1 MPAIMMADPG
11 GGRLA
16 PDHNHMQMQHQMQQM
31 QVAQAGQMDQEQMKL
46 RKQQDLET
54 LRGILTA
61 WNANRLDLFELS
73 MPNEDLEFTGVMR
86 FYYQAQDLGSGQ
98 KVATKCIRVSSTA
111 TNKQIIETLIEK
123 FRPDMKMLEV
133 PEYALYE
140 IHESGERRLGL
151 DEKPLLVQLN
161 WHKDDREGRF
171 LLRRID
177 EASHMPQPTQEDSSF
192 KRKLSKREKKA
203 LKKQEK
209 KEKVKEKDNKDES
222 MAEKLYTELPDTSF
236 TRSISN
242 PEAVMRRR
250 RQQKLE
256 KKLQQFRSK
265 DGGPDTGGTLKIYG
279 EALRK
284 DVPYKTLLLSIRDTA
299 ANVVLEMLE
308 KYGIDKRECANYC
321 LVQSNLTMPDDGGEG
336 QVVGGGTTREYI
348 LEEEECPLN
357 ILMHHPASRGAVT
370 FHVRRRPPDGT
381 GPRRRKKKAA
391 ASAGPLGETG
401 LPLLV
406 ELTPEGGDRVF
417 KLQMSVT
424 EVGSEVGG
432 HGVQLPGL
440 LPRHCVIA
448 HTEGVVTVTPCS
460 PHAEVVVNNQRAVE
474 TTILQHGAILRFG
487 RSVWRFI
494 DPNSE
499 PQRSSQGTL
508 PNLPHHGSTA
518 TLPGHEQYQAG
529 MRSSTANYV
538 PFPGGP
544 PSQRGKD
551 AILPAVLEFR
561 EDTEVTFFNA
571 LTIQLDPSGVNF
583 KLAPTY
589 TIYMATRFRASTHY
603 RPELVPEERAVRLT
617 EMLNRVSDMILA
629 VIQQNPGAS
638 HSPTLSFWMANA
650 SELLHFLKSDR
661 HITAFSLQAQDM
673 LADAVHIAFK
683 QLVVALQSEL
693 ELVLPSLLTDQDSD
707 GEQSTAGII
716 SVFSS
721 AMGLLRKCRVNAAL
735 TIQLFS
741 QLFHFVNMW
750 TFNTIVT
757 DQQPGQPK
765 VNYCTHTWGLRLK
778 RRLAKVE
785 IWAEKQGLE
794 LAADCHLAR
803 ITQAAHLL
811 QARKGTAEDIATL
824 SSTCFK
830 LNSLQLESLLSRYQP
845 ADHEA
850 PINNELIDTI
860 VRVAQNTVDE
870 LTKGEGRQVRLEE
883 DFVLQ
888 LPFLL
893 PEDNYSCDI
902 VRGVPGGLV
911 EFLSPLQ
918 KAGLCVMTPQPTS
931 SGYWTIY
938 MDTPPPLTPVPR
950 SPSEMSQVTTNGTE
964 MYEMGHPNGP
974 SGLNGHG
981 PMNGQNGYIGPPN
994 GPMGHNGPPM
1004 NGPMGPKG
1012 PAGFN
1017 GQMGHNGPHKTSQIH
1032 LPEEPEIQTI
1042 RLSKTNG
1049 MGLSIVAAKGVGKER
1064 LGIYIKAVVE
1074 GGAAWQDG
1082 SLQAGDQLLAVD
1094 GQSLVGITQERA
1106 AEIMMRTGPV
1116 VTLEVAKQG
1125 AYYHGL
1131 AQLLSQP
1138 SPVMSR
1144 HNGEGPS
1151 GPGYGTGPRR
1161 MSERDI
1167 RGGPMG
1173 PPGPPPPHHH
1183 PNIPPQHMMHGGPP
1197 PVLPGRI
1204 PQSKSTPS
1212 LNASP
1217 GGDSQHNYQNQE
1229 WLHHQIPPRQPPNG
1243 PGSRSTSIQNLS
1255 QPMTRPPPHA
1265 EHEQGFYQNLVPP
1278 GPQSQGGPPPFHRP
1292 RFGSQTSLS
1301 GPPGRDR
1308 PMSSHY
1314 PMGHPG
1320 QPSHPQLTPQGSL
1333 HGSPLHQMG
1342 PNGPQGSFQ
1351 RYPGPPGPRPVQP
1364 PLSSSGPEKPQRQF
1378 SYELDGQMRGPEG
1391 PMRGPEGPMRGPD
1404 GPMQANRLAEGHGK
1418 PEPIR
1423 PSQNRV
1429 RFQDPSQESN
1439 DLSQL
1444 RLSAVEQEF
1453 RRRVEEYTSDS
1464 EDEEAKMSTIKRNG
1478 NIANNVNQ
1486 AEKDREALERR
1497 MLEERDREKR
1507 IEEKRKE
1514 LEENARQEERLLNEA
1529 RRRSQTVQVESNG
1542 STPPPL
1548 PSSPPPVETPPP
1560 AQAVAASAPGTQRLD
1575 MLLGNTAPAVATTLG
1590 RSKPKSETPTKR
1602 DKRVSFMPE
1611 EASVTKFEYS
1621 SDPGHEESAKYDD
1634 NDNNISQENLD
1645 RLNAKEDPNAF
1656 IHEAENLLNS
1666 ATIGLNKMD
1675 FNTSSTGHTPSVIGT
1690 QEIYKD
1696 PRSRMLL
1703 EQQEKKLSAGKPPDG
1718 AKLSFK
1724 EKMKLFAQ
1732 EVGENTPR
1740 DKAKISKAQRE
1751 IDD

>member
-16 PDHNHMQMQHQMQQM
+16 PDHNHVQMQHQMHQM
-31 QVAQAGQMDQEQMKL
+31 QLAQAGQMEQVDQIKL

-54 LRGILTA
+54 LRNILTA

-299 ANVVLEMLE
+299 SNVVLEMLE
-308 KYGIDKRECANYC
+308 KYGIDKRDSANYC

-348 LEEEECPLN
+348 LEEDECPLN

-381 GPRRRKKKAA
+381 GPRRRKKKAGV
-391 ASAGPLGETG
+391 SSGQLGEGG
-401 LPLLV
+401 LPFLV
-406 ELTPEGGDRVF
+406 ELTPEGGESRVF

-432 HGVQLPGL
+432 GGVQLAGL

-460 PHAEVVVNNQRAVE
+460 QQAEVVVNNQRAVE
-474 TTILQHGAILRFG
+474 TTILQHGATLRFG

-494 DPNSE
+494 DPNNE
-499 PQRSSQGTL
+499 PVRMMGGTL

-518 TLPGHEQYQAG
+518 TLPGQELQAG

-544 PSQRGKD
+544 PAPRGKD

-561 EDTEVTFFNA
+561 EETEVTFFNA

-617 EMLNRVSDMILA
+617 EMLNRVSEMILA

-638 HSPTLSFWMANA
+638 HAPTLSFWMANA

-661 HITAFSLQAQDM
+661 HITAFSLQAQDL

-757 DQQPGQPK
+757 DPGPGQPR
-765 VNYCTHTWGLRLK
+765 VSYCTNTWGLRLK

-785 IWAEKQGLE
+785 VWAEKQGLE

-811 QARKGTAEDIATL
+811 QARKGSADDIATL

-850 PINNELIDTI
+850 PINNELIETI

-870 LTKGEGRQVRLEE
+870 LTRGEGRQVRLEE

-902 VRGVPGGLV
+902 VRGVPGGLI

-950 SPSEMSQVTTNGTE
+950 SPSEMSQVTNNGTE
-964 MYEMGHPNGP
+964 IYEMGHHNGP
-974 SGLNGHG
+974 QGMNGHA
-981 PMNGQNGYIGPPN
+981 NGQNGFMGPPSGPMGPLGPHMS
-994 GPMGHNGPPM
+994 GPMGH
-1004 NGPMGPKG
+1004 KG
-1012 PAGFN
+1012 PAGFP
-1017 GQMGHNGPHKTSQIH
+1017 GQMGPPGPHKSSQLN
-1032 LPEEPEIQTI
+1032 LPGEPEIETI

-1049 MGLSIVAAKGVGKER
+1049 MGLSIVAAKGMGKER

-1125 AYYHGL
+1125 AFYHGL

-1138 SPVMSR
+1138 SPVMGR
-1144 HNGEGPS
+1144 QGGGEGQ
-1151 GPGYGTGPRR
+1151 GPGLGPQARR

-1173 PPGPPPPHHH
+1173 GHMGPPPGPHHHH
-1183 PNIPPQHMMHGGPP
+1183 PHGPHGMHPGAPPQ
-1197 PVLPGRI
+1197 LPGRI

-1229 WLHHQIPPRQPPNG
+1229 WLHHQVPPRQPHAG

-1255 QPMTRPPPHA
+1255 QPGNRPPPQHA

-1278 GPQSQGGPPPFHRP
+1278 GPQSQGGPPFQRP
-1292 RFGSQTSLS
+1292 RFGSQTSLT

-1308 PMSSHY
+1308 PMSAHY
-1314 PMGHPG
+1314 PMGHPS
-1320 QPSHPQLTPQGSL
+1320 QPTHPQLTNQLTCNICVDVITDIDNFITDTTTEDQIIAFFKEICHTLGSVM
-1333 HGSPLHQMG
+1333 GSPTLESECNAM
-1342 PNGPQGSFQ
+1342 F
-1351 RYPGPPGPRPVQP
+1351 
-1364 PLSSSGPEKPQRQF
+1364 
-1378 SYELDGQMRGPEG
+1378 
-1391 PMRGPEGPMRGPD
+1391 
-1404 GPMQANRLAEGHGK
+1404 
-1418 PEPIR
+1418 
-1423 PSQNRV
+1423 
-1429 RFQDPSQESN
+1429 ESN
-1439 DLSQL
+1439 LPQIIDDL
-1444 RLSAVEQEF
+1444 
-1453 RRRVEEYTSDS
+1453 
-1464 EDEEAKMSTIKRNG
+1464 
-1478 NIANNVNQ
+1478 VNQ
-1486 AEKDREALERR
+1486 
-1497 MLEERDREKR
+1497 
-1507 IEEKRKE
+1507 
-1514 LEENARQEERLLNEA
+1514 
-1529 RRRSQTVQVESNG
+1529 
-1542 STPPPL
+1542 
-1548 PSSPPPVETPPP
+1548 
-1560 AQAVAASAPGTQRLD
+1560 
-1575 MLLGNTAPAVATTLG
+1575 
-1590 RSKPKSETPTKR
+1590 
-1602 DKRVSFMPE
+1602 
-1611 EASVTKFEYS
+1611 
-1621 SDPGHEESAKYDD
+1621 
-1634 NDNNISQENLD
+1634 NLD
-1645 RLNAKEDPNAF
+1645 PMTVCTN
-1656 IHEAENLLNS
+1656 
-1666 ATIGLNKMD
+1666 IGLC
-1675 FNTSSTGHTPSVIGT
+1675 P
-1690 QEIYKD
+1690 
-1696 PRSRMLL
+1696 
-1703 EQQEKKLSAGKPPDG
+1703 
-1718 AKLSFK
+1718 
-1724 EKMKLFAQ
+1724 
-1732 EVGENTPR
+1732 
-1740 DKAKISKAQRE
+1740 
-1751 IDD
+1751 

>member
-16 PDHNHMQMQHQMQQM
+16 PDHNHIQMQQQMQQM
-31 QVAQAGQMDQEQMKL
+31 QLAQTGQMDQMDQVKL
-46 RKQQDLET
+46 RKQHDLET
-54 LRGILTA
+54 LRNILTS

-308 KYGIDKRECANYC
+308 KYGIDKRDAANYC

-348 LEEEECPLN
+348 LEEDECPLN

-391 ASAGPLGETG
+391 SSEAG
-401 LPLLV
+401 LPFLV
-406 ELTPEGGDRVF
+406 ELTPEGGESRVF

-432 HGVQLPGL
+432 GGVQLPGL

-474 TTILQHGAILRFG
+474 TTILQHGATLRFG

-494 DPNSE
+494 DPNSDQHRLSNI
-499 PQRSSQGTL
+499 PGPGPM
-508 PNLPHHGSTA
+508 PNMFTPHHGSTA
-518 TLPGHEQYQAG
+518 TLTGQEQYQAG

-538 PFPGGP
+538 DYRAGNTAG
-544 PSQRGKD
+544 RGKD

-571 LTIQLDPSGVNF
+571 LTLQLEPSGVNF

-617 EMLNRVSDMILA
+617 EMLNRVSEMILT
-629 VIQQNPGAS
+629 VIQQHPGAS
-638 HSPTLSFWMANA
+638 HAPTLSFWMANA

-661 HITAFSLQAQDM
+661 HITAFSLQAQDL
-673 LADAVHIAFK
+673 LAEAVHIAFK
-683 QLVVALQSEL
+683 QLVAALQAQL
-693 ELVLPSLLTDQDSD
+693 ELVLPSLLSDQDTD

-757 DQQPGQPK
+757 DQGPGQGK
-765 VNYCTHTWGLRLK
+765 VNFCTHTWGLRLK

-811 QARKGTAEDIATL
+811 QARKGSAEDIATL

-845 ADHEA
+845 AEHEA
-850 PINNELIDTI
+850 PINKELIDTI

-870 LTKGEGRQVRLEE
+870 LTRGEGRQVRLEE

-902 VRGVPGGLV
+902 VRGVPGGLI

-918 KAGLCVMTPQPTS
+918 KSGLCVMTPQPTS

-950 SPSEMSQVTTNGTE
+950 SPSEMSQITTNGADI
-964 MYEMGHPNGP
+964 YDIGPHSGPNGQV
-974 SGLNGHG
+974 
-981 PMNGQNGYIGPPN
+981 NGQSGYMGPP
-994 GPMGHNGPPM
+994 HM
-1004 NGPMGPKG
+1004 NGPGAPKG
-1012 PAGFN
+1012 PVGFN
-1017 GQMGHNGPHKTSQIH
+1017 GQMGPSAPHKTSQMN
-1032 LPEEPEIQTI
+1032 LPEDPEIQTI

-1125 AYYHGL
+1125 AFYHGL

-1138 SPVMSR
+1138 SPVMGR
-1144 HNGEGPS
+1144 HNGEGP
-1151 GPGYGTGPRR
+1151 GPAGQGYGTGPRR
-1161 MSERDI
+1161 MSERDV

-1173 PPGPPPPHHH
+1173 PPGPPGPPPHHH
-1183 PNIPPQHMMHGGPP
+1183 PNGPHGVHGGAPPQ
-1197 PVLPGRI
+1197 LPGRI

-1229 WLHHQIPPRQPPNG
+1229 WLHHQVPPRQPQPG

-1255 QPMTRPPPHA
+1255 QPISRPPPQHPD
-1265 EHEQGFYQNLVPP
+1265 HEQGFYQNLVPP
-1278 GPQSQGGPPPFHRP
+1278 GPHSQGGPGVAPPPFHRP

-1301 GPPGRDR
+1301 GHPGRDR

-1314 PMGHPG
+1314 PMGHPS
-1320 QPSHPQLTPQGSL
+1320 QSNHPQLTPQSSL
-1333 HGSPLHQMG
+1333 HGSPLHQG
-1342 PNGPQGSFQ
+1342 GPQGGFQ
-1351 RYPGPPGPRPVQP
+1351 RYPAPPPGPRPVQP
-1364 PLSSSGPEKPQRQF
+1364 PLSSSGPEKPQRQY
-1378 SYELDGQMRGPEG
+1378 SYELEG
-1391 PMRGPEGPMRGPD
+1391 PV
-1404 GPMQANRLAEGHGK
+1404 QLK
-1418 PEPIR
+1418 PEQGR
-1423 PSQNRV
+1423 TSQNRV
-1429 RFQDPSQESN
+1429 RFQDPQSQESSE
-1439 DLSQL
+1439 LSQL

-1453 RRRVEEYTSDS
+1453 RRRVEQYSKEFTSDS
-1464 EDEEAKMSTIKRNG
+1464 EDDDAKISTIKRNG
-1478 NIANNVNQ
+1478 NIANNLNQ
-1486 AEKDREALERR
+1486 TEKDNDKRA
-1497 MLEERDREKR
+1497 LEEREREMK
-1507 IEEKRKE
+1507 IEEKKKE
-1514 LEENARQEERLLNEA
+1514 LEEKMKEEEKLLNEA
-1529 RRRSQTVQVESNG
+1529 RKRAQIGPAGSNG

-1548 PSSPPPVETPPP
+1548 PNSPPPVETPPP
-1560 AQAVAASAPGTQRLD
+1560 SQALSANAPGTQRLD
-1575 MLLGNTAPAVATTLG
+1575 MLLGNTGTG
-1590 RSKPKSETPTKR
+1590 KSKPKSETPTKR
-1602 DKRVSFMPE
+1602 RVSFMPE
-1611 EASVTKFEYS
+1611 ETPVET
-1621 SDPGHEESAKYDD
+1621 DESAKCDD
-1634 NDNNISQENLD
+1634 NDNNITQENLD

-1656 IHEAENLLNS
+1656 IHEAETLLNS
-1666 ATIGLNKMD
+1666 ATMGLSKMD
-1675 FNTSSTGHTPSVIGT
+1675 FNTSSSGHTPSVIGT

-1696 PRSRMLL
+1696 PRSRMLM

>member
-16 PDHNHMQMQHQMQQM
+16 PDHNHMPMQHHIQQM
-31 QVAQAGQMDQEQMKL
+31 QMTQPAQMDPAEQMKL
-46 RKQQDLET
+46 KKQQDLET
-54 LRGILTA
+54 LRNILTA

-98 KVATKCIRVSSTA
+98 KVATKCIRVSSNA

-177 EASHMPQPTQEDSSF
+177 EASHMPKPTQEDSSF

-209 KEKVKEKDNKDES
+209 KEKVKEKESKDES
-222 MAEKLYTELPDTSF
+222 MAEKLYTDLPDTSF

-256 KKLQQFRSK
+256 KRLQGFRSK

-299 ANVVLEMLE
+299 AHVVVEMLE
-308 KYGIDKRECANYC
+308 KYGIDKRESANYC

-348 LEEEECPLN
+348 LDEDECPLN
-357 ILMHHPASRGAVT
+357 ILMHHPSSKGAVT

-381 GPRRRKKKAA
+381 GPRRRKKKA
-391 ASAGPLGETG
+391 SAISGQPGEAG
-401 LPLLV
+401 LPFLV
-406 ELTPEGGDRVF
+406 ELVPEGGESRVF

-424 EVGSEVGG
+424 EFGSEVKG
-432 HGVQLPGL
+432 GVQLPGL

-460 PHAEVVVNNQRAVE
+460 PNAEVIVNNQRAVE
-474 TTILQHGAILRFG
+474 TTILQHGATLKFG
-487 RSVWRFI
+487 RSFWKFI
-494 DPNSE
+494 DPNTE
-499 PQRSSQGTL
+499 QQRFSQGTL

-518 TLPGHEQYQAG
+518 TLPGQEQFQAG

-538 PFPGGP
+538 PFPGQLP
-544 PSQRGKD
+544 VPRGKD

-561 EDTEVTFFNA
+561 EETEATFFNA
-571 LTIQLDPSGVNF
+571 LTIQLDPSGVTF

-617 EMLNRVSDMILA
+617 EMLNRVSEMILA
-629 VIQQNPGAS
+629 VIQQNPGSS
-638 HSPTLSFWMANA
+638 HAPTLSFWMANA

-661 HITAFSLQAQDM
+661 HITAFSLQAQDL
-673 LADAVHIAFK
+673 LAEAVHIAFK
-683 QLVVALQSEL
+683 QLVGALQAEL
-693 ELVLPSLLTDQDSD
+693 EMKLPSLLTDHDSD

-750 TFNTIVT
+750 TFNTIVS
-757 DQQPGQPK
+757 DPPPGQPR

-778 RRLAKVE
+778 RRLNKVE

-811 QARKGTAEDIATL
+811 QARKGTPDDIASL

-830 LNSLQLESLLSRYQP
+830 LNSYQLESLLSRYQP
-845 ADHEA
+845 AEHES
-850 PINNELIDTI
+850 PINSDLIDTI
-860 VRVAQNTVDE
+860 VKVAQNTVDE
-870 LTKGEGRQVRLEE
+870 LTRKEGRQVRLEE

-902 VRGVPGGLV
+902 VRGVPGGLI
-911 EFLSPLQ
+911 EFLAPLQ

-938 MDTPPPLTPVPR
+938 METPPPLTPVPR
-950 SPSEMSQVTTNGTE
+950 SPSEMSQITNNGND
-964 MYEMGHPNGP
+964 MYEMGQNVPQSVLNGQLNGPNGY
-974 SGLNGHG
+974 
-981 PMNGQNGYIGPPN
+981 M
-994 GPMGHNGPPM
+994 GPPM
-1004 NGPMGPKG
+1004 GPGGPHINGPMGPAG
-1012 PAGFN
+1012 PMGLN
-1017 GQMGHNGPHKTSQIH
+1017 GSNKNLNMPD
-1032 LPEEPEIQTI
+1032 EPEIHMI

-1106 AEIMMRTGPV
+1106 ADIMMRTGPV
-1116 VTLEVAKQG
+1116 VTLQVAKQG
-1125 AYYHGL
+1125 AFYHGL

-1138 SPVMSR
+1138 SPVMTR
-1144 HNGEGPS
+1144 HNGEGPPGGSS
-1151 GPGYGTGPRR
+1151 GFGTGPRR
-1161 MSERDI
+1161 MSGDPRI
-1167 RGGPMG
+1167 GPNG
-1173 PPGPPPPHHH
+1173 PHQHH
-1183 PNIPPQHMMHGGPP
+1183 PNQSMMHGGGPP
-1197 PVLPGRI
+1197 QLPGRI

-1229 WLHHQIPPRQPPNG
+1229 WLQPQIPPRHPSHVG

-1255 QPMTRPPPHA
+1255 QPNRPPLNP
-1265 EHEQGFYQNLVPP
+1265 EHDQGFYQNIVPP
-1278 GPQSQGGPPPFHRP
+1278 GPQSQGGHNHFQRA
-1292 RFGSQTSLS
+1292 RFGSQTSLT

-1308 PMSSHY
+1308 PMSSHF
-1314 PMGHPG
+1314 PMGHG
-1320 QPSHPQLTPQGSL
+1320 HINQPVHSHHPQLTPQNS
-1333 HGSPLHQMG
+1333 SPMHPMVPG
-1342 PNGPQGSFQ
+1342 GNQGGFQ
-1351 RYPGPPGPRPVQP
+1351 RYPAPSGPRPIPP
-1364 PLSSSGPEKPQRQF
+1364 PLSSSGPEKPQRQY
-1378 SYELDGQMRGPEG
+1378 SYELDGPSRGYDSNIQATRLPEI
-1391 PMRGPEGPMRGPD
+1391 P
-1404 GPMQANRLAEGHGK
+1404 GK
-1418 PEPIR
+1418 IEPGR
-1423 PSQNRV
+1423 TSQTRV
-1429 RFQDPSQESN
+1429 RFQDPQAQESSE
-1439 DLSQL
+1439 LSQL
-1444 RLSAVEQEF
+1444 RPSTVEQEF
-1453 RRRVEEYTSDS
+1453 RKRVKEYNSEKEFTSDS
-1464 EDEEAKMSTIKRNG
+1464 EDVRTNRIYR
-1478 NIANNVNQ
+1478 
-1486 AEKDREALERR
+1486 LEPMFILR
-1497 MLEERDREKR
+1497 M
-1507 IEEKRKE
+1507 
-1514 LEENARQEERLLNEA
+1514 
-1529 RRRSQTVQVESNG
+1529 
-1542 STPPPL
+1542 
-1548 PSSPPPVETPPP
+1548 
-1560 AQAVAASAPGTQRLD
+1560 
-1575 MLLGNTAPAVATTLG
+1575 
-1590 RSKPKSETPTKR
+1590 
-1602 DKRVSFMPE
+1602 
-1611 EASVTKFEYS
+1611 
-1621 SDPGHEESAKYDD
+1621 
-1634 NDNNISQENLD
+1634 
-1645 RLNAKEDPNAF
+1645 
-1656 IHEAENLLNS
+1656 
-1666 ATIGLNKMD
+1666 
-1675 FNTSSTGHTPSVIGT
+1675 
-1690 QEIYKD
+1690 
-1696 PRSRMLL
+1696 
-1703 EQQEKKLSAGKPPDG
+1703 
-1718 AKLSFK
+1718 
-1724 EKMKLFAQ
+1724 
-1732 EVGENTPR
+1732 
-1740 DKAKISKAQRE
+1740 
-1751 IDD
+1751 